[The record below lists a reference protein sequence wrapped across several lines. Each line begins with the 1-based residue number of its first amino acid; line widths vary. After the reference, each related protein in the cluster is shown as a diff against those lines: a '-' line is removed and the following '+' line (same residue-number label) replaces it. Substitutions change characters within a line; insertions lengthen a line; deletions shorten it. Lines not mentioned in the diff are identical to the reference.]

1 MAQASII
8 QEGFDRFEEAR
19 RSFEKSYRRIQKR
32 ADKRRRDFERSAE
45 KRVRRFRTDLRKN
58 PLVKRVGGL
67 REETTKR
74 VEEQVE
80 QFLATFRIATQSE
93 VSRLERKVAQLNRKV
108 RELERSQAA

>member
-19 RSFEKSYRRIQKR
+19 RSFEKNYKRIQKQ
-32 ADKRRRDFERSAE
+32 AEKRRRDFERTAE
-45 KRVRRFRTDLRKN
+45 KRVRQIRGDLRKN
-58 PLVKRVGGL
+58 PLLKRVGGL
-67 REETTKR
+67 RQETSRR

-80 QFLATFRIATQSE
+80 QVLATFRIATQSE

-108 RELERSQAA
+108 RELERTQAA